1 MLISLYFFQKGITMY
16 YKGCIIKDSKIPMS
30 DYSLTEEGL
39 ENILK
44 HQDIPFVNA
53 IYEKIAEAKLIR
65 DGNDIFAIVTF
76 NIPQGPFMGFD
87 IDEDLGYWYFNPMF
101 FIPGLSRKNH
111 SKKVTDIYIDR
122 ISLDLFDKEYRL
134 KDPDTVND
142 LRITRYFKA
151 EEAYAKKNQTTDN
164 GSN

>member
-1 MLISLYFFQKGITMY
+1 MY
-16 YKGCIIKDSKIPMS
+16 YKGCIIKDGKIPMS

-53 IYEKIAEAKLIR
+53 IYEKISEVKLIL
-65 DGNDIFAIVTF
+65 DGNDIFAIVAF
-76 NIPQGPFMGFD
+76 DPAKNPFIMFD
-87 IDEDLGYWYFNPMF
+87 IDEDLDGWYFNPMF
-101 FIPGLSRKNH
+101 FIPGLASKDH
-111 SKKVTDIYIDR
+111 SKEITYIYVDR
-122 ISLDLFDKEYRL
+122 LSLGVFDVWYQL
-134 KDPDTVND
+134 KDPETVNN
-142 LRITRYFKA
+142 LQITRYFKA

>member
-1 MLISLYFFQKGITMY
+1 MY
-16 YKGCIIKDSKIPMS
+16 YKGYIIKDGKIPMS

-53 IYEKIAEAKLIR
+53 IYEKFGEAKLIR
-65 DGNDIFAIVTF
+65 DGNDIFAVVTF
-76 NIPQGPFMGFD
+76 DPARNPFIMFD
-87 IDEDLGYWYFNPMF
+87 IDEDLGYWYFNPML
-101 FIPGLSRKNH
+101 FIPGLASKDH
-111 SKKVTDIYIDR
+111 SKEITDIHVDR
-122 ISLDLFDKEYRL
+122 ISLDLFDERYRS
-134 KDPDTVND
+134 KDPETVEI
-142 LRITRYFKA
+142 LRITRYFTA

>member
-1 MLISLYFFQKGITMY
+1 MY
-16 YKGCIIKDSKIPMS
+16 YKGCIIKDGKIPMS
-30 DYSLTEEGL
+30 DYSLTEEGF

-65 DGNDIFAIVTF
+65 DDNDIFAVVTF
-76 NIPQGPFMGFD
+76 DPARNPFIMCD
-87 IDEDLGYWYFNPMF
+87 IDEDLDCWYFNPMF
-101 FIPGLSRKNH
+101 FIPVLASKNH
-111 SKKVTDIYIDR
+111 SKEFTDIYVER
-122 ISLDLFDKEYRL
+122 LSLDVFDTEYRL
-134 KDPDTVND
+134 KDPETVD
-142 LRITRYFKA
+142 SLRITRYFKA

>member
-1 MLISLYFFQKGITMY
+1 MY
-16 YKGCIIKDSKIPMS
+16 YKGCIIKDGKIPMS
-30 DYSLTEEGL
+30 DFTLTEEGL

-53 IYEKIAEAKLIR
+53 IYEKFAEAKLIR
-65 DGNDIFAIVTF
+65 DGNDIFAVVTF
-76 NIPQGPFMGFD
+76 DTARNPFIMFD
-87 IDEDLGYWYFNPMF
+87 IDEDLDCWYFNPIL
-101 FIPGLSRKNH
+101 FIPGLASKDH
-111 SKKVTDIYIDR
+111 SKEITDIYIDR
-122 ISLDLFDKEYRL
+122 ISLDVFDTRYRL
-134 KDPDTVND
+134 KDSETVNN

>member
-1 MLISLYFFQKGITMY
+1 MY
-16 YKGCIIKDSKIPMS
+16 YKGCIIKDGKIPMS
-30 DYSLTEEGL
+30 DYTLTEEGL

-76 NIPQGPFMGFD
+76 DPAKNPFIMFD

-101 FIPGLSRKNH
+101 FIPGLSIKNH
-111 SKKVTDIYIDR
+111 SKEFTDIYIDR
-122 ISLDLFDKEYRL
+122 LSLDLFDKEYRS
-134 KDPDTVND
+134 KDPETVD
-142 LRITRYFKA
+142 SLRITRYFKA

>member
-1 MLISLYFFQKGITMY
+1 MY
-16 YKGCIIKDSKIPMS
+16 YKGCIIKDGKIPMS

-44 HQDIPFVNA
+44 HQDIP
-53 IYEKIAEAKLIR
+53 E
-65 DGNDIFAIVTF
+65 
-76 NIPQGPFMGFD
+76 
-87 IDEDLGYWYFNPMF
+87 
-101 FIPGLSRKNH
+101 
-111 SKKVTDIYIDR
+111 VTDIYINR
-122 ISLDLFDKEYRL
+122 LSLDVFDTRYRL
-134 KDPDTVND
+134 KDPETVNN

>member
-1 MLISLYFFQKGITMY
+1 MF
-16 YKGCIIKDSKIPMS
+16 YKGYIIKDGKIPMS

-53 IYEKIAEAKLIR
+53 IYEKFGEAKLIR
-65 DGNDIFAIVTF
+65 DGNDIFAVVTF
-76 NIPQGPFMGFD
+76 DPARNPFIMFD

-101 FIPGLSRKNH
+101 FIPGLASKDH
-111 SKKVTDIYIDR
+111 SKEITDIYVDR
-122 ISLDLFDKEYRL
+122 ISLDLFDERYRS
-134 KDPDTVND
+134 KDPETVD
-142 LRITRYFKA
+142 SLHITRYFTA
-151 EEAYAKKNQTTDN
+151 EEAYAKKNQKTDN

>member
-1 MLISLYFFQKGITMY
+1 MF
-16 YKGCIIKDSKIPMS
+16 YKGYIIKDGKIPMS

-53 IYEKIAEAKLIR
+53 IYEKFGEAKLIR
-65 DGNDIFAIVTF
+65 DGNDIFAVVTF
-76 NIPQGPFMGFD
+76 DPAINPFIMFD

-101 FIPGLSRKNH
+101 FIPGLASKDH
-111 SKKVTDIYIDR
+111 SKEITEIHIDR
-122 ISLDLFDKEYRL
+122 ISLDLFDERYRS
-134 KDPDTVND
+134 KDPETVND

-151 EEAYAKKNQTTDN
+151 EDAYAKKN
-164 GSN
+164 

>member
-1 MLISLYFFQKGITMY
+1 MY
-16 YKGCIIKDSKIPMS
+16 YKGYIIKDGKIPMS
-30 DYSLTEEGL
+30 DYTLTEEGL

-44 HQDIPFVNA
+44 RQDIPFVNS
-53 IYEKIAEAKLIR
+53 IYEKVGTAKLVR
-65 DGNDIFAIVTF
+65 DGNDIFAVVVF
-76 NIPQGPFMGFD
+76 NTPLGPFMSLD

-101 FIPGLSRKNH
+101 FIPGLASKDH
-111 SKKVTDIYIDR
+111 SKEITDIYVDR
-122 ISLDLFDKEYRL
+122 LSLDLFDNEYRS
-134 KDPDTVND
+134 KDPETVNN

>member
-1 MLISLYFFQKGITMY
+1 MY
-16 YKGCIIKDSKIPMS
+16 YKGYIIKDGKIPMS
-30 DYSLTEEGL
+30 DYTLTEEGL

-53 IYEKIAEAKLIR
+53 IYEKVGTAKLVR
-65 DGNDIFAIVTF
+65 DGNDIFAVVVF
-76 NIPQGPFMGFD
+76 NTPLGPFMSLD

-101 FIPGLSRKNH
+101 FIPGLASKDH
-111 SKKVTDIYIDR
+111 SKEITEIYVDR
-122 ISLDLFDKEYRL
+122 ISLDLFDERYRS
-134 KDPDTVND
+134 KDPETVES